1 MQRSSC
7 WTCDSYG
14 YARLVPK
21 RRDPPAVAVAPA
33 PTPTVVAK
41 AAPRPRSTEL
51 ALLERELAN
60 LRADRTLMT
69 EAAVDDRLAQI
80 HARLKAELR

>member
-7 WTCDSYG
+7 WLCDSYG
-14 YARLVPK
+14 YARLAPK
-21 RRDPPAVAVAPA
+21 RRDPPTVVPVPD
-33 PTPTVVAK
+33 PTPTAVAK

-51 ALLERELAN
+51 ALLEREFAN